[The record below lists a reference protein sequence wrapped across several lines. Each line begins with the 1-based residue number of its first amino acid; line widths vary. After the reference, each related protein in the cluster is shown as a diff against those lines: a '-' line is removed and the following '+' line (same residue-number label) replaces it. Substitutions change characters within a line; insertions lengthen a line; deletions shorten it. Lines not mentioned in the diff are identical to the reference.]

1 MINRLQFSKGFRSGM
16 LAAAFL
22 LQASISSAE
31 GWQAP
36 GGAEQVPLWPDKL
49 AIARPEV
56 TGPEHVELGKGQRP
70 ATWVS
75 NVIRPTITIFR
86 PQANT
91 TGAAVL
97 VFPGGGYKQLA
108 IDLEGTEVCD
118 WLTAKGITCA
128 VLKYRVPGSGHQWF
142 KACKCHKLPDVPM
155 ALQDAQ
161 RAMVLLRTRA
171 KELGIDPGK
180 IGVLGTSAGGHLVT
194 AVSNADSLSYGPVDS
209 SDSLDSRPNFA
220 IALYPGHLWS
230 GTGLEGY
237 PFNHVSK
244 SAPPTFI
251 LHAEDDPVDDVRH
264 SLVYFLALRE
274 AEIPTE
280 MHIYAHGGHGFG
292 LRRTEQPIT
301 HWTDLAEKWL
311 STIGIVDRS
320 DSRTSSVLP
329 KQAISAPDE
338 AFTCAMRLFRFLRSS
353 SSG

>member
-1 MINRLQFSKGFRSGM
+1 MINRRQFSKGLGLAI

-31 GWQAP
+31 DWRPPA
-36 GGAEQVPLWPDKL
+36 GAEQTPLWPAKTTL
-49 AIARPEV
+49 ARPEV
-56 TGPEHVELGKGQRP
+56 TGPERVELGKGPRP
-70 ATWVS
+70 ATWIS
-75 NVIRPTITIFR
+75 NVSRPTMTIFR
-86 PQANT
+86 PRANT
-91 TGAAVL
+91 TRAAVL
-97 VFPGGGYKQLA
+97 VFPGGGYMQLA

-128 VLKYRVPGSGHQWF
+128 VLKYRVPGSGHHWD
-142 KACKCHKLPDVPM
+142 KSCKCHKLPAVSM

-161 RAMVLLRTRA
+161 RAMVLLRARA
-171 KELGIDPGK
+171 RELGIDPAK

-194 AVSNADSLSYGPVDS
+194 AVSNADSLSYQPVDAA
-209 SDSLDSRPNFA
+209 DSLGSRPNFG

-237 PFNHVSK
+237 SFNHVSK
-244 SAPPTFI
+244 DAPPTFI
-251 LHAEDDPVDDVRH
+251 LHAQDDPVDDVRN

-311 STIGIVDRS
+311 VTIGIVK
-320 DSRTSSVLP
+320 DSAARVPGT
-329 KQAISAPDE
+329 
-338 AFTCAMRLFRFLRSS
+338 
-353 SSG
+353 